1 MHNNQLD
8 TSFTIKYGGETNQVD
23 AMMFINSLINTTTII
38 QEINK
43 ELCEGKKIDIKIRA
57 IEKGSFL
64 VHIDLMESFFETI
77 QTIFTCENICTTSAI
92 IGIFVDLLSLKS
104 IMKSEKPEIIQAD
117 EKSILLKDSN
127 NNQIEVSTHTYNI
140 YINNPIVKDSI
151 EQNYATI
158 TSDPSIQSFEIL
170 SPSGVSLFK
179 SDREEFKDLAV
190 REEVIE
196 NDEKTITET
205 SRLHIVKASF
215 DPSLTWEFYFKGNR
229 IAVRIKDPKFYEQID
244 KGKPFSKGDVLE
256 VELIIKQKWDS
267 AVNTFVNKS
276 YSIARII
283 NHIPRNEQQKMK
295 FDDTAE

>member
-1 MHNNQLD
+1 ML
-8 TSFTIKYGGETNQVD
+8 KTN
-23 AMMFINSLINTTTII
+23 
-38 QEINK
+38 
-43 ELCEGKKIDIKIRA
+43 
-57 IEKGSFL
+57 
-64 VHIDLMESFFETI
+64 
-77 QTIFTCENICTTSAI
+77 TC
-92 IGIFVDLLSLKS
+92 
-104 IMKSEKPEIIQAD
+104 
-117 EKSILLKDSN
+117 
-127 NNQIEVSTHTYNI
+127 
-140 YINNPIVKDSI
+140 
-151 EQNYATI
+151 
-158 TSDPSIQSFEIL
+158 SFEIL